1 MGDFKRYSSIILRY
15 NKEILLC
22 KRSPDKSL
30 PNEWSIPGGHIEK
43 NESPL
48 NAASREFE
56 EETNISLPKKEL
68 DLVGFINK
76 YQSDGTT
83 KKGLM
88 YVFLYDSEKKYTP
101 DLQLAKDGHEHT
113 KCQYFSK
120 KDLPITKKN
129 DQLLKI
135 TKKLL

>member
-48 NAASREFE
+48 NAATREFE
-56 EETNISLPKKEL
+56 EETDISLSKKDL

-76 YQSDGTT
+76 YKSDGTI

-88 YVFLYDSEKKYTP
+88 YIFLYDSEKKHTP
-101 DLQLAKDGHEHT
+101 DLNLAKDGHEHT

-129 DQLLKI
+129 GQLLKI
-135 TKKLL
+135 VNKLL